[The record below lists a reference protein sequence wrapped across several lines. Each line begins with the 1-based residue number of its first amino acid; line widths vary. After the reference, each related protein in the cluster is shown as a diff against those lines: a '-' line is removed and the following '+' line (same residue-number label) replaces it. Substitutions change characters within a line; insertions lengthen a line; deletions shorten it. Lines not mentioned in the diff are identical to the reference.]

1 MPFGGSVLDFG
12 RFGKCPLRARFKSEG
27 GSRKADT
34 SEATDGVKWAFGA
47 YSEANY
53 DFRLRTP
60 TSFLGTGLSSV
71 ASDFTLGSFKV

>member
-1 MPFGGSVLDFG
+1 MTILVYWTLDG
-12 RFGKCPLRARFKSEG
+12 QTLKADTSEATDEVN
-27 GSRKADT
+27 RKADT
-34 SEATDGVKWAFGA
+34 SEATDGVKRAFA
-47 YSEANY
+47 AHSEPNS